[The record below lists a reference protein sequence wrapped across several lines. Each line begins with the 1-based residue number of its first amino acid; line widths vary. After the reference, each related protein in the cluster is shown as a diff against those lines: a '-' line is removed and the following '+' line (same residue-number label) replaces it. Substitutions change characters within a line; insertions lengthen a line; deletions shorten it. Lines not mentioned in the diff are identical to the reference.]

1 MIDMKISE
9 LRLNVSR
16 EGELVI
22 PAEVLR
28 EMGLFP
34 SDSVYLAYLTRDGM
48 KNVYQEF
55 LLTSRPVG
63 DLGEEGKIIV
73 PPSLLEQAHIPSDGD
88 IQILCLSGAILLFED
103 STLSKQDLDLLLQQL
118 RFASE
123 LTAVLP
129 DQANSAIQQLE
140 EIIREGAGDDESA
153 NC

>member
-1 MIDMKISE
+1 M
-9 LRLNVSR
+9 
-16 EGELVI
+16 
-22 PAEVLR
+22 
-28 EMGLFP
+28 
-34 SDSVYLAYLTRDGM
+34 
-48 KNVYQEF
+48 
-55 LLTSRPVG
+55 
-63 DLGEEGKIIV
+63 GEEGKIIV
-73 PPSLLEQAHIPSDGD
+73 PSSLLEQAHIPSDGD

-118 RFASE
+118 RLASE

>member
-1 MIDMKISE
+1 MIDVKISE

-28 EMGLFP
+28 EMGLLP

-63 DLGEEGKIIV
+63 DLEEEGKIIV
-73 PPSLLEQAHIPSDGD
+73 PSSLLEQANIPSNGD
-88 IQILCLSGAILLFED
+88 IQILCLNGAILLFED
-103 STLSKQDLDLLLQQL
+103 STLNKQELDLLLQQL

-140 EIIREGAGDDESA
+140 EIIQEGAGDDESA

>member
-1 MIDMKISE
+1 MIDVKISE

-22 PAEVLR
+22 PAEVLC

-34 SDSVYLAYLTRDGM
+34 SNSVYLAYLTRDGM
-48 KNVYQEF
+48 KNIYQES
-55 LLTSRPVG
+55 LLTSRPVV
-63 DLGEEGKIIV
+63 DLEEEGKIIV
-73 PPSLLEQAHIPSDGD
+73 PSSLLEQANIPSDGD
-88 IQILCLSGAILLFED
+88 IQILCLNGVILLFED

-118 RFASE
+118 RFTSE

-129 DQANSAIQQLE
+129 DQAHSAIQQLK

>member
-1 MIDMKISE
+1 MIDVKISE

-22 PAEVLR
+22 PAEVLC

-34 SDSVYLAYLTRDGM
+34 SNSVYLAYLTRDGM
-48 KNVYQEF
+48 KNIYQEF

-63 DLGEEGKIIV
+63 DLEEEEKIIV
-73 PPSLLEQAHIPSDGD
+73 PSSLLEQANIPSDGD
-88 IQILCLSGAILLFED
+88 IQILCLNGVILLFED

-118 RFASE
+118 RFTSE

-129 DQANSAIQQLE
+129 DQAHSAIQQLK

>member
-1 MIDMKISE
+1 MIDVKISE

-22 PAEVLR
+22 PAEVLC

-34 SDSVYLAYLTRDGM
+34 SNSVYLAYLTRDGM
-48 KNVYQEF
+48 KNIYQEF

-63 DLGEEGKIIV
+63 DLEEEGKIIV
-73 PPSLLEQAHIPSDGD
+73 PSSLLEQANIPSDGD
-88 IQILCLSGAILLFED
+88 IQILCLNGVILLFED

-118 RFASE
+118 RFTSE

-129 DQANSAIQQLE
+129 DQAHSAIQQLK

-153 NC
+153 NR

>member
-1 MIDMKISE
+1 MKISE

-22 PAEVLR
+22 PAEVLC

-34 SDSVYLAYLTRDGM
+34 SNSVYLAYLTRDGM
-48 KNVYQEF
+48 KNIYQEF

-63 DLGEEGKIIV
+63 DLEEEGKIIV
-73 PPSLLEQAHIPSDGD
+73 PSSLLEQANIPSDGD
-88 IQILCLSGAILLFED
+88 IQILCLNGVILLFED

-118 RFASE
+118 RFTSE

-129 DQANSAIQQLE
+129 DQAHSAIQQLK

>member
-1 MIDMKISE
+1 MIDVKISE

-22 PAEVLR
+22 PAEVLC

-34 SDSVYLAYLTRDGM
+34 SNSVYLAYLTRDGM
-48 KNVYQEF
+48 KNIYQEF

-63 DLGEEGKIIV
+63 DLEEEGKIIV
-73 PPSLLEQAHIPSDGD
+73 PSSLLEQANIPSDGD
-88 IQILCLSGAILLFED
+88 IQILCLNGVILLFED

-118 RFASE
+118 RFTSE

-129 DQANSAIQQLE
+129 DQAHSAIQQLK

>member
-1 MIDMKISE
+1 MIDVKISE

-22 PAEVLR
+22 PAEVLC

-34 SDSVYLAYLTRDGM
+34 SNSVYLAYLTRDGM
-48 KNVYQEF
+48 KNIYQEF

-63 DLGEEGKIIV
+63 DLEEEGKIIV
-73 PPSLLEQAHIPSDGD
+73 PSSLLEQANIPSDGD
-88 IQILCLSGAILLFED
+88 IQILCLNGVILLFED

-118 RFASE
+118 RFTSE
-123 LTAVLP
+123 LT
-129 DQANSAIQQLE
+129 SAIQQLK

>member
-1 MIDMKISE
+1 MIDVKISE

-22 PAEVLR
+22 PAEVLC

-34 SDSVYLAYLTRDGM
+34 SNSVYLAYLTRDGM
-48 KNVYQEF
+48 KNIYQEF

-63 DLGEEGKIIV
+63 DLEEEGKIIV
-73 PPSLLEQAHIPSDGD
+73 PSSLLEQANIPSDGD
-88 IQILCLSGAILLFED
+88 IQILCLNGVILLFED

-118 RFASE
+118 RFTSE

-129 DQANSAIQQLE
+129 DQAHSAIQQLKQ
-140 EIIREGAGDDESA
+140 IIREGAGDDESA

>member
-1 MIDMKISE
+1 MKISE

-22 PAEVLR
+22 PAEILR

-73 PPSLLEQAHIPSDGD
+73 PSSLLEQAHIPSD
-88 IQILCLSGAILLFED
+88 C
-103 STLSKQDLDLLLQQL
+103 
-118 RFASE
+118 
-123 LTAVLP
+123 
-129 DQANSAIQQLE
+129 
-140 EIIREGAGDDESA
+140 
-153 NC
+153 

>member
-1 MIDMKISE
+1 MIDVKISE

-22 PAEVLR
+22 PAEVLC

-34 SDSVYLAYLTRDGM
+34 SHSVYLAYLTRDGM
-48 KNVYQEF
+48 KNIYQEF

-63 DLGEEGKIIV
+63 DLEEEGKIIV
-73 PPSLLEQAHIPSDGD
+73 PSSLLEQANIPSDGD
-88 IQILCLSGAILLFED
+88 IQILCLNGVILLFED

-118 RFASE
+118 RFTSE

-129 DQANSAIQQLE
+129 DQAHSAIQQLK